1 MSLSELIS
9 RVDMDM
15 HRCLPVLHKSG
26 MGAGKTP
33 DELERERPLVIG
45 ARVWLAVS
53 SWNSRSGF
61 ANDVAHQAC
70 L

>member
-1 MSLSELIS
+1 
-9 RVDMDM
+9 MDM

-33 DELERERPLVIG
+33 DELEKERPLVIG

-53 SWNSRSGF
+53 LSWSHVVPM
-61 ANDVAHQAC
+61 ANFVAHQTC
-70 L
+70 LRVYLIETGIG

>member
-1 MSLSELIS
+1 VSGEADG

-33 DELERERPLVIG
+33 DELEKERPLVIG

-53 SWNSRSGF
+53 PPVSIFGS
-61 ANDVAHQAC
+61 H
-70 L
+70 

>member
-1 MSLSELIS
+1 
-9 RVDMDM
+9 VDMDM

-33 DELERERPLVIG
+33 DELEKDRPLVIG

-53 SWNSRSGF
+53 TFTDAADNR
-61 ANDVAHQAC
+61 
-70 L
+70 

>member
-1 MSLSELIS
+1 
-9 RVDMDM
+9 MDM

-33 DELERERPLVIG
+33 DELEKERPLVIG

-53 SWNSRSGF
+53 LGKLSSGKWLIWQLTKL
-61 ANDVAHQAC
+61 AYEYV
-70 L
+70 

>member
-1 MSLSELIS
+1 
-9 RVDMDM
+9 MDM

-33 DELERERPLVIG
+33 DELEKERPLVIG

-53 SWNSRSGF
+53 SEKSSSGKWLILQLTKL
-61 ANDVAHQAC
+61 AYEYI
-70 L
+70 

>member
-1 MSLSELIS
+1 
-9 RVDMDM
+9 MDM

-33 DELERERPLVIG
+33 DELEKERPLVIG

-53 SWNSRSGF
+53 SGKSSSAKWLMLQLTKL
-61 ANDVAHQAC
+61 AYEYV
-70 L
+70 